1 VSASGGGGGTV
12 QILGNPGFE
21 NGSSNAAPWT
31 VTTTQTT
38 NRIINSTSTEPPHS
52 GTWDAWLDGH
62 AATTTDS
69 IMQQVSIASNA
80 TAATLTF
87 WLHVDTAE
95 TSTTTAFDTLTVQ
108 VRNTAGTV
116 LSTLATFSNLNHA
129 TGYQQKTFDLTSFKG
144 QTIQIFLQGKEASI
158 LQTSFV
164 VDDFALNVTTPG
176 TDTTPPTTSIT
187 SPANGATVSGTV
199 AINATASDNVG
210 VTQMQILIDGA
221 LAASNTNATSL
232 SFNWNTT
239 TVANGSHTIVSKAF
253 DAAGNVGTSS
263 TITVTV
269 SNGGGTTTELLG
281 NNGFENGA
289 ASPAPWVLTSTHTP
303 LNIINSSASEPPHTG
318 TFDAWMNGW
327 GTTVTD
333 TVMQQI
339 TIPANA
345 TAATFTFWLHIDTA
359 ETTTTTAFDT
369 LKVQVR
375 NSSGTVLSTL
385 ATFSNLNHATGYQQ
399 KTFDLSSFKGQTI
412 QVFFVGAE
420 DSSLQTSFVLDDIS
434 LKVTQ

>member
-1 VSASGGGGGTV
+1 M
-12 QILGNPGFE
+12 
-21 NGSSNAAPWT
+21 
-31 VTTTQTT
+31 
-38 NRIINSTSTEPPHS
+38 
-52 GTWDAWLDGH
+52 DGH
-62 AATTTDS
+62 GAATTDS

-87 WLHVDTAE
+87 WLHIDTAE

-108 VRNTAGTV
+108 VRNSSGTV
-116 LSTLATFSNLNHA
+116 LSTLATYSNLNHA

-144 QTIQIFLQGKEASI
+144 QTIQIFLQGKEDFT

-164 VDDFALNVTTPG
+164 LDDFALNVTTPG
-176 TDTTPPTTSIT
+176 ADTTPPTTSIT
-187 SPANGATVSGTV
+187 APASGATVSGTV
-199 AINATASDNVG
+199 AVNATASDNVG
-210 VTQMQILIDGA
+210 VTQMQILIDGSVV
-221 LAASNTNATSL
+221 ASNTNATAL

-239 TVANGSHTIVSKAF
+239 TFTNGSHSIVSKAF

-263 TITVTV
+263 TVTVTV
-269 SNGGGTTTELLG
+269 SNGGGTVTELLG

-289 ASPAPWVLTSTHTP
+289 ANPAPWVLTSTHTP

-327 GTTVTD
+327 GTTTTD
-333 TVMQQI
+333 TVMQQV

-369 LKVQVR
+369 LQVQIR

-385 ATFSNLNHATGYQQ
+385 ATYSNLNHATGYSQ

-412 QVFFVGAE
+412 QVFFIGKE
-420 DSSLQTSFVLDDIS
+420 DSSLQTSFVLDDVS